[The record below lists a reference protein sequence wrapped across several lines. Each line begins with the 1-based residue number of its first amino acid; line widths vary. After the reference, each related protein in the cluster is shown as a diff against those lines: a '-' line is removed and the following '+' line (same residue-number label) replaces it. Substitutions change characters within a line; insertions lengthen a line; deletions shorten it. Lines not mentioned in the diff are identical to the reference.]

1 MQRTIKLGN
10 VDISPIWG
18 DGSSSKK
25 YAAEITVELR
35 DIGSSRLEFSASG
48 RLYSGKN
55 TIMAGQ
61 CLDDLNEFP
70 ELNKNKTFA
79 KVYNLWKK
87 HHLNSM
93 HAGTPEQ
100 EKALKSAV
108 VDDIIPSLSASNY
121 DMHCEYL
128 KAIGLYEVTLPD
140 GSSYRYGHGWLYEPI
155 PDEDLTEI
163 QNLLSYGK

>member
-1 MQRTIKLGN
+1 MQRTIKLGS

-25 YAAEITVELR
+25 YAAEVTVELR
-35 DIGSSRLEFSASG
+35 DVGSSKLEFAATG
-48 RLYSGKN
+48 RLYSGN
-55 TIMAGQ
+55 NIIMAGQ

-70 ELNKNKTFA
+70 ELTGNKTFV

-100 EKALKSAV
+100 EKALKAAV
-108 VDDIIPSLSASNY
+108 VDGIIPSLSASCY
-121 DMHCEYL
+121 SMHCDYL
-128 KAIGLYEVTLPD
+128 KSIGLYDVALPD

-155 PDEDLTEI
+155 PDEDLAEI
-163 QNLLSYGK
+163 QNLLTYGK